1 MYQGGS
7 GSKSS
12 DRSGGAKMPFGGK
25 KQAACKIVIQP
36 LE

>member
-25 KQAACKIVIQP
+25 KNKQP
-36 LE
+36 AK